1 MTLMINYE
9 EELNGA
15 QLDAVRY
22 LDGPQLVIA
31 GAGSGKTRVLTYKI
45 AYLLEHGFEPWSI
58 LALTFTNKAAG
69 EMKERIAAR
78 VGERAASMLWMGTFH
93 SVFSKIL
100 RREAHNIGYTP
111 QFTIYDQ
118 FDSRSL
124 VKSIVKEMQLDEK
137 VYKPNTVAERI
148 SSAKSNLISPHDYE
162 NDQGLRRDDLH
173 AKIPSTYEIYKRYAE
188 RCRLANAM
196 DFDDLLVNTYRLF
209 QDFPE
214 VLDRYVDRF
223 RYLLVDEFQDTNYVQ
238 GCIVWQLTQARKAI
252 CVVGDDAQSIYSF
265 RGANISNILGFTQRY
280 EGAKIFKLEQ
290 NYRSTKM
297 IVKAANSLIE
307 RNSEQIK
314 KTVFS
319 DRGDGDP
326 LLLCSAYSDFEE
338 GEIVANKIA
347 ELRRTEG
354 LQYSDFAIL
363 YRTNA
368 QSRIFEESFR
378 KRSYP
383 YRIFGGLSFYQRKE
397 IKDVIAYFRLI
408 CNSNDE
414 EAFKRIINFPARG
427 IGDKTLQKVKDAAME
442 RETSFWSVIADPMQ
456 PPLDVSKA
464 TFTKLQLFAAMI
476 ERFAGYAQ
484 SKNAIE
490 VARLVLQ
497 ESRMLAEFNAD
508 NSVEGKAR
516 QENVQELLNGIAD
529 FVDMRREEGNA
540 NDKLV
545 DFLSEVSLMS
555 DLDNKD
561 EDDGNHITLMTI
573 HSAKGLEF
581 RTVFIVG
588 LEEDL
593 FPNQCAQNSM
603 RELEEERRLFYVAIT
618 RAKDHCVLS
627 FAKSRY
633 KYGQFNFCE
642 PSRFIKEIDSRYI
655 TMPGGVRQ
663 ATGQQS
669 PSRAGGMFGRTN
681 GMASTQRTAFGG
693 QQRPFGQ
700 QQTQGGYSAASR
712 TAPQESEPQGKRVIH
727 ESAFMQRPANLRRV
741 SDVERDFYAPKSNHA
756 ALSVGMIVQHDRFG
770 VGEVQSTEGVGENA
784 KATIRFQNAGVKTL
798 LLKFAKLK
806 IIG

>member
-1 MTLMINYE
+1 MINYE

-100 RREAHNIGYTP
+100 RREAHHIGYTP

-118 FDSRSL
+118 ADSRSL
-124 VKSIVKEMQLDEK
+124 VKSIIKEMQLDDK
-137 VYKPNTVAERI
+137 VYKPNNVAERI
-148 SSAKSNLISPHDYE
+148 SSAKSSLISPSDYE

-209 QDFPE
+209 RDMPE
-214 VLDRYVDRF
+214 VLDQYVDRF
-223 RYLLVDEFQDTNYVQ
+223 RYVLVDEFQDTNYVQ
-238 GCIVWQLTQARKAI
+238 GCIVWQLTQARRAI

-265 RGANISNILGFTQRY
+265 RGANIGNILGFTERY
-280 EGAKIFKLEQ
+280 AGARIFKLEQ

-297 IVKAANSLIE
+297 IVNAANSLIA
-307 RNSEQIK
+307 RNCEQIK
-314 KTVFS
+314 KTVYS
-319 DRGDGDP
+319 DRGEGTP
-326 LLLCSAYSDFEE
+326 LMLYSAYSDFEE

-368 QSRIFEESFR
+368 QSRIFEEAFR
-378 KRSYP
+378 KRSFP

-397 IKDVIAYFRLI
+397 IKDIIAYFRLI

-442 RETSFWSVIADPMQ
+442 RGVSFWSVIADPMQ
-456 PPLDVSKA
+456 PPLDVSKG

-484 SKNAIE
+484 NKDAIE
-490 VARLVLQ
+490 TARLVLQ
-497 ESRMLAEFNAD
+497 ESRMLAEFNSD

-516 QENVQELLNGIAD
+516 QENVQELMNGIAD
-529 FVDMRREEGNA
+529 FVDVRREEGNA

-555 DLDNKD
+555 DLDSKE
-561 EDDGNHITLMTI
+561 EDDGNRVTLMTI

-581 RTVFIVG
+581 STVFIVG
-588 LEEDL
+588 LEEEL
-593 FPNQCAQNSM
+593 FPNQCAQNSL

-642 PSRFIKEIDSRYI
+642 PSRFIKEIDTRYI
-655 TMPGGVRQ
+655 AMQGGVRQ
-663 ATGQQS
+663 PSQQQQ
-669 PSRAGGMFGRTN
+669 PRTGGMFSRTN
-681 GMASTQRTAFGG
+681 SM
-693 QQRPFGQ
+693 
-700 QQTQGGYSAASR
+700 AASQR
-712 TAPQESEPQGKRVIH
+712 VALDRRQSYDYGSGQNASQASNPASWHGNGQQGKRVINA
-727 ESAFMQRPANLRRV
+727 SAFMQKPANLRRV
-741 SDVERDFYAPKSNHA
+741 SDVERDFYAPKSNPA

-770 VGEVQSTEGVGENA
+770 VGEVHATEGTGENA
-784 KATIRFQNAGVKTL
+784 KATIKFQNAGVKTL

>member
-1 MTLMINYE
+1 MINYE

-100 RREAHNIGYTP
+100 RREAHHIGYTP

-118 FDSRSL
+118 ADSRSL
-124 VKSIVKEMQLDEK
+124 VKSIIKEMQLDDK
-137 VYKPNTVAERI
+137 VYKPNNVAERI
-148 SSAKSNLISPHDYE
+148 SSAKSSLISPSDYE

-209 QDFPE
+209 RDMPE

-223 RYLLVDEFQDTNYVQ
+223 RYVLVDEFQDTNYVQ
-238 GCIVWQLTQARKAI
+238 GCIVWQLTQARRAI
-252 CVVGDDAQSIYSF
+252 CVVGADPQSISSF
-265 RGANISNILGFTQRY
+265 RAANIGNILGFTERY
-280 EGAKIFKLEQ
+280 AGARIFKLEQ

-297 IVKAANSLIE
+297 IVNAANSLIA
-307 RNSEQIK
+307 RNCEQIK
-314 KTVFS
+314 KTVYS
-319 DRGDGDP
+319 DRGEGTP
-326 LLLCSAYSDFEE
+326 LMLYSAYSDFEE

-368 QSRIFEESFR
+368 QSRIFEEAFR
-378 KRSYP
+378 KRLFP

-397 IKDVIAYFRLI
+397 IKDIIAYFRLI

-442 RETSFWSVIADPMQ
+442 RGVSFWSVIADPMQ
-456 PPLDVSKA
+456 PAVDVSKGA
-464 TFTKLQLFAAMI
+464 FTKLQLFAAMI

-484 SKNAIE
+484 NKNAIE
-490 VARLVLQ
+490 TARLVLQ
-497 ESRMLAEFNAD
+497 ESRMLAEFNSD

-516 QENVQELLNGIAD
+516 QENVQELMNGIAD
-529 FVDMRREEGNA
+529 FVDVRREEGNA

-555 DLDNKD
+555 DLDSKE
-561 EDDGNHITLMTI
+561 EDDSNRVTLMTI

-588 LEEDL
+588 LEEEL
-593 FPNQCAQNSM
+593 FPNQCAQNSL

-642 PSRFIKEIDSRYI
+642 PSRFIKEIDTRYI
-655 TMPGGVRQ
+655 AMQGGVRQ
-663 ATGQQS
+663 PSQQQQ
-669 PSRAGGMFGRTN
+669 PRTGGMFSRTN
-681 GMASTQRTAFGG
+681 SM
-693 QQRPFGQ
+693 
-700 QQTQGGYSAASR
+700 AASQR
-712 TAPQESEPQGKRVIH
+712 VALDRRQSYDYGSGQNASQASNPASSQGNEQQGKRVINA
-727 ESAFMQRPANLRRV
+727 SAFMQKPANLRRV
-741 SDVERDFYAPKSNHA
+741 SDVERDFYAPKTNPA

-770 VGEVQSTEGVGENA
+770 VGEVHATEGTGENA
-784 KATIRFQNAGVKTL
+784 KATIKFQNAGVKTL